1 MVGAKRVLET
11 RVCRAGIHEICPAE
25 LSHIAETLKDV
36 GIYELEGL
44 LIDSNVV
51 PDGIAQYLEA
61 HAPPRRRR
69 YPFGPAFF
77 VATSTL
83 PNFSKFARNIPASLF
98 AWASY
103 AAVSVHAVRGLRTF
117 PGTPSTS

>member
-1 MVGAKRVLET
+1 MMRAQGVLET
-11 RVCRAGIHEICPAE
+11 RVCRAWIYQIGPAE
-25 LSHIAETLKDV
+25 LPHVAETLKDI
-36 GIYELEGL
+36 GINEVEGL

-83 PNFSKFARNIPASLF
+83 PNFSKFARNIPASFF
-98 AWASY
+98 AW
-103 AAVSVHAVRGLRTF
+103 VS
-117 PGTPSTS
+117 